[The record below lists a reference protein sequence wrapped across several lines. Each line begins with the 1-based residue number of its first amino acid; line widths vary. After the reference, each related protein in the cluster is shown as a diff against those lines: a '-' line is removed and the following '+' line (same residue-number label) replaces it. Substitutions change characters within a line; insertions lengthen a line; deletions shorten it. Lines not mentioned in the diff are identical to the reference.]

1 MLYYYLNRYI
11 SLQAPLR
18 LGFDDSIRAKI
29 ECSICQPDIDAGPS
43 VDTFD
48 QAAWIVYIILQRVNL
63 KLIKNLIF
71 EIFFFFLGIFSE
83 IFRKY
88 DILSIYQ

>member
-18 LGFDDSIRAKI
+18 LGFDDAIRSRI
-29 ECSICQPDIDAGPS
+29 ECSICQPDINAGPS

-48 QAAWIVYIILQRVNL
+48 QTAWIVYIILQRVRL
-63 KLIKNLIF
+63 KIK
-71 EIFFFFLGIFSE
+71 
-83 IFRKY
+83 
-88 DILSIYQ
+88 